1 MKHHMPCAAYMQAL
15 SKGIAISV
23 PLLRQPFSRTIDPTT
38 ISVISDTVEWFF
50 PQQYFHEASPLAPV
64 QSGHSSAALTYV
76 IQVSICVDN

>member
-38 ISVISDTVEWFF
+38 ISVISDTVWNGF
-50 PQQYFHEASPLAPV
+50 S
-64 QSGHSSAALTYV
+64 HSNISMKPAL
-76 IQVSICVDN
+76 